1 MVCMA
6 HRVAAKCECLLE
18 VKKLCACLDSLKQC
32 DGGTVIA
39 QIYQPQ
45 GVLTCV
51 DLVTVLYQP
60 EGGSL
65 MMYTVDNT
73 WLGYRGN
80 DLFLD

>member
-1 MVCMA
+1 MVYMA
-6 HRVAAKCECLLE
+6 HRVAAKCKCLLE
-18 VKKLCACLDSLKQC
+18 VKKLCACLDSVEQC
-32 DGGTVIA
+32 NGGIVIA

-51 DLVTVLYQP
+51 DLVTVHYQP

-73 WLGYRGN
+73 WLGYIYM
-80 DLFLD
+80 

>member
-1 MVCMA
+1 MVYMA
-6 HRVAAKCECLLE
+6 HRVAAKCKCLLK
-18 VKKLCACLDSLKQC
+18 VKKLCACLDSVKQC

-51 DLVTVLYQP
+51 DLVTVRYQP

-65 MMYTVDNT
+65 MMYTVDMQYLVRVYIYMKN
-73 WLGYRGN
+73 
-80 DLFLD
+80 